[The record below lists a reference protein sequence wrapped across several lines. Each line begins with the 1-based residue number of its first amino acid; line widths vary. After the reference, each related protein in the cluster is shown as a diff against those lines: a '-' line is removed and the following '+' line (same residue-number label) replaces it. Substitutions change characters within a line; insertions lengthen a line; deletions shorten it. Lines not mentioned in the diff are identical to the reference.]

1 MPLKTPLAS
10 PIGHAHPIRLLSSPM
25 KTLVQSLQAPGA
37 IGPYSQA
44 IRAGN
49 TVYLSGQIPLD
60 PATGVL
66 VAGDVG
72 VQTRRVMDNL
82 SAVLTAAGL
91 EFKHVV
97 RTTIFLVDLAS
108 FAQVNEAYGTYFAA
122 PFPAR
127 ATVQVSALP
136 RGALVEIDAV
146 AVDEP

>member
-1 MPLKTPLAS
+1 MAFEPPHAIA
-10 PIGHAHPIRLLSSPM
+10 IGHSHPLRLLSPLM
-25 KTLVQSLQAPGA
+25 KTHVQSPRAPGA

-49 TVYLSGQIPLD
+49 TVFLSGQIPLD
-60 PATGVL
+60 PATGML
-66 VAGDVG
+66 VVGDVA

-82 SAVLTAAGL
+82 GAVLAAAGL

-97 RTTIFLVDLAS
+97 RTTIFLVDLTS
-108 FAQVNEAYGTYFAA
+108 FAQVNEVYGTYFAA

-146 AVDEP
+146 AVDEA

>member
-1 MPLKTPLAS
+1 
-10 PIGHAHPIRLLSSPM
+10 M
-25 KTLVQSLQAPGA
+25 KTHVQSPRAPGA

-49 TVYLSGQIPLD
+49 TVFLSGQIPLD
-60 PATGVL
+60 PATGML
-66 VAGDVG
+66 VVGDVA

-82 SAVLTAAGL
+82 GAVLAAAGL

-97 RTTIFLVDLAS
+97 RTTIFLVDLTS
-108 FAQVNEAYGTYFAA
+108 FAQVNEVYGTYFAA

-146 AVDEP
+146 AVDEA